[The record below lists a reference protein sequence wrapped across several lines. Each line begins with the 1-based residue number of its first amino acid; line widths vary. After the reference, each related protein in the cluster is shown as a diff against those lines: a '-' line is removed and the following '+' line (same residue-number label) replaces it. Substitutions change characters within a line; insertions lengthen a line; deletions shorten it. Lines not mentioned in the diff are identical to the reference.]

1 MEIPKFDKIVVNMG
15 LGSSKDNPKAVKAAA
30 EEMATIT
37 GQKPV
42 ITKAKNQSLTLNY
55 VKACQSAAKLHYVAR
70 KCSNSWIA
78 S

>member
-37 GQKPV
+37 GQ
-42 ITKAKNQSLTLNY
+42 SLLL
-55 VKACQSAAKLHYVAR
+55 QKL
-70 KCSNSWIA
+70 KINL
-78 S
+78 